1 MHFDYLL
8 SWGVGELSCINISIL
23 SKEWDGGGTVNTI
36 KINPVNSES
45 ERGHTFKKI

>member
-23 SKEWDGGGTVNTI
+23 SKEWDGGG
-36 KINPVNSES
+36 SE
-45 ERGHTFKKI
+45 HYKNKPC